1 MLFGCL
7 FVPDFPVQAVV
18 RTDPNLGKNRKDI
31 AIAILDGRESLLK
44 VFARNQTALQA
55 GIEIGMTKVQAE
67 LCIGAHLR
75 RRSIIQEEA
84 AQQALVDCAYS
95 FSPRV
100 ESTSSG
106 TVIVDLTGCTNLF
119 GPPQEIGL
127 ELAHQA
133 EQCGFDAHVGI
144 ASNPDAAA
152 CAARGFDGVSVIEP
166 GEEPRRLACLPINV
180 LQPAPE
186 ILHTLDSWGI
196 RDCKSLAKLPRV
208 PLVERL
214 GQEGLR
220 LQRLARGE
228 MVRELVPVQDKLQ
241 FRESLELEDAVEL
254 LEPLLFLCN
263 RLLEQLLV
271 RLNARSL
278 ATNELQL
285 DLTLEVYQDR
295 RLDSEKPAGREQTAY
310 HCFVKLPVPTQ
321 DARVLLR
328 LLHLELAAHPPNAPV
343 KQVTMEALPARQ
355 RLTQSGLFQPL
366 APEPEQLEIT
376 LARLRAVVGQSG
388 RVGAPQVIDSHRRD
402 HFQVLPFSV
411 HDQQPQR
418 DSAPRLALRLFRPVL
433 AARVQLAAGVPASIT
448 FRGMKARVLTAA
460 GPWRSSGEWWDRAEQ
475 WKRDEWD
482 LCMQV
487 GTELGLYRVYRDLF
501 KSEWFVEGIYD

>member
-1 MLFGCL
+1 MLFECL
-7 FVPDFPVQAVV
+7 FVPDFPVQGVW
-18 RTDPNLGKNRKDI
+18 RTYPNPGKNRKDI
-31 AIAILDGRESLLK
+31 AIASLDCRESLLK

-166 GEEPRRLACLPINV
+166 GEEPRRLACLPIIV

-186 ILHTLDSWGI
+186 LLHTLDSWGI
-196 RDCKSLAKLPRV
+196 RDCKSLANIPRV

-214 GQEGLR
+214 
-220 LQRLARGE
+220 
-228 MVRELVPVQDKLQ
+228 
-241 FRESLELEDAVEL
+241 VE
-254 LEPLLFLCN
+254 E
-263 RLLEQLLV
+263 
-271 RLNARSL
+271 
-278 ATNELQL
+278 
-285 DLTLEVYQDR
+285 
-295 RLDSEKPAGREQTAY
+295 
-310 HCFVKLPVPTQ
+310 
-321 DARVLLR
+321 
-328 LLHLELAAHPPNAPV
+328 
-343 KQVTMEALPARQ
+343 
-355 RLTQSGLFQPL
+355 
-366 APEPEQLEIT
+366 
-376 LARLRAVVGQSG
+376 
-388 RVGAPQVIDSHRRD
+388 
-402 HFQVLPFSV
+402 
-411 HDQQPQR
+411 
-418 DSAPRLALRLFRPVL
+418 
-433 AARVQLAAGVPASIT
+433 
-448 FRGMKARVLTAA
+448 
-460 GPWRSSGEWWDRAEQ
+460 
-475 WKRDEWD
+475 
-482 LCMQV
+482 
-487 GTELGLYRVYRDLF
+487 
-501 KSEWFVEGIYD
+501 